1 MRKKALSVL
10 FTVSLLLPGL
20 YVLAGTPD
28 EGAKAARQFRIHDW
42 SRPQPPIVDPGT
54 ASTQQQPGKPPADAI
69 VLFDGRDLSNWRAM
83 DGGPAKWVI
92 KDGVMESVKGS
103 GFVRTLQ
110 AFGDCQLHVEWATP
124 TKVEGKSQGRGNSGV
139 FLMNTYEIQVLDSF
153 NNQTYPDGQASAVYG
168 QYPPQVNASRGPGEW
183 QTYDILFHRP
193 HFDEEGKVTEPAH
206 VTVLHNGV
214 LTQDNV
220 EILGP
225 TTWMNRPPYRAH
237 DDKMP
242 LALQDHG
249 NPVRFRNIWVRELP
263 ARPAADRDKDKEI
276 TMGGAQLEQY
286 VGEYRGEG
294 TPVITVTRNG
304 DQLFATFAGNPQ
316 RPIYPRSEN
325 EFFSKYIGIG
335 FEFQRGAN
343 GQVEGLIIKHGD
355 DRIGPAKKQTK

>member
-1 MRKKALSVL
+1 MSKKA
-10 FTVSLLLPGL
+10 VSLLITVGLLFPGF

-42 SRPQPPIVDPGT
+42 GRPQPPIIDPGT
-54 ASTQQQPGKPPADAI
+54 ASTAQQPGKQPADAI

-103 GFVRTLQ
+103 GYVRSLQ

-139 FLMNTYEIQVLDSF
+139 FLMNTYEVQVLDSF

-168 QYPPQVNASRGPGEW
+168 QYPPQVNASSGPGEW
-183 QTYDILFHRP
+183 QIYDIVFHRP
-193 HFDEEGKVTEPAH
+193 HFDEEGKVTQPAS

-225 TTWMNRPPYRAH
+225 TTWMNRPPYKPHA
-237 DDKMP
+237 DKLP

-263 ARPAADRDKDKEI
+263 ARSAAERDKDKEI
-276 TMGGAQLEQY
+276 FLGGAQLEQY

-294 TPVITVTRNG
+294 TPVITISRDQ
-304 DQLFATFAGNPQ
+304 DQLLATFAGNPA
-316 RPIYPRSEN
+316 RPIFAHSEN
-325 EFFSKYIGIG
+325 NFFSKAIGIE

-343 GQVEGLIIKHGD
+343 GQVEGVIIKHGE
-355 DRIGPAKKQTK
+355 DRIGPAKKVK